1 MKPWDIYSYQIPG
14 VLEPHPAVVLGHV
27 DRVANKPQVNIL
39 LCTSQRAGRPALA
52 HEVLLNGAD
61 GLDWE
66 TLCKCDII
74 HVVEKAQLNRRRG
87 QVCIERRRQIAAKV
101 IQGLGLAGL

>member
-1 MKPWDIYSYQIPG
+1 MKPWEIYSYQIPG
-14 VLEPHPAVVLGHV
+14 VREPHPAVVLGHI

-39 LCTSQRAGRPALA
+39 LCTTQRAGRPTLA

-66 TLCKCDII
+66 SLAKCDLTYL
-74 HVVEKAQLNRRRG
+74 VEKEKLYNRRG
-87 QVCIERRRQIAAKV
+87 AVSPGRRRP
-101 IQGLGLAGL
+101 LGQKIVACFGFNLV